1 MMNSNRTTLPPTLLA
16 ATEDL
21 AMQLLASEPFT
32 AYHAAQGRFNADAGA
47 RAMLQRL
54 SQAQAEL
61 RQKQAQQTVVQSDVD
76 QLRALQSAVQADRTI
91 TDYVQ
96 TQQAAVGF
104 LREMNREISELLG
117 IDFAALAKRSGCC

>member
-1 MMNSNRTTLPPTLLA
+1 MNSNRTILPATLLA

-32 AYHAAQGRFNADAGA
+32 AYHTAQGCLNADTGA
-47 RAMLQRL
+47 RALLQRL

-76 QLRALQSAVQADRTI
+76 QLRALQSAVQADRTS
-91 TDYVQ
+91 TDYVR

-104 LREMNREISELLG
+104 LRKINQEISELLG
-117 IDFAALAKRSGCC
+117 VDFAALAKRPGCC

>member
-1 MMNSNRTTLPPTLLA
+1 MNSNKTTLPAMLLA

-21 AMQLLASEPFT
+21 AIQLLASEPFT
-32 AYHAAQGRFNADAGA
+32 AYHAAQGRLNADTGA
-47 RAMLQRL
+47 RAVLQRL

-61 RQKQAQQTVVQSDVD
+61 RQKQARQTVSQSDVD

-91 TDYVQ
+91 ADYIHAQQ
-96 TQQAAVGF
+96 TAVGF

-117 IDFAALAKRSGCC
+117 VDFAALAKRPGCC

>member
-1 MMNSNRTTLPPTLLA
+1 MNSNKPTLPATLLA

-32 AYHAAQGRFNADAGA
+32 AYHAARGRFNADAGA
-47 RAMLQRL
+47 RALLQRL

-61 RQKQAQQTVVQSDVD
+61 RQKQMRQTVAQSDVD

-91 TDYVQ
+91 ADYMHA
-96 TQQAAVGF
+96 QQMAVGF
-104 LREMNREISELLG
+104 LREMNQEISELLG
-117 IDFAALAKRSGCC
+117 VDFAALAKRPGCC

>member
-47 RAMLQRL
+47 RALLQRL

-61 RQKQAQQTVVQSDVD
+61 RQRQAQQTLAQSDVD

-91 TDYVQ
+91 ADYMRA
-96 TQQAAVGF
+96 QQAAVGF
-104 LREMNREISELLG
+104 LREMNREISESLG
-117 IDFAALAKRSGCC
+117 VDFAALAKRPGCC

>member
-1 MMNSNRTTLPPTLLA
+1 MNSTMSTLPATLLT

-21 AMQLLASEPFT
+21 AIQLLASEPFT
-32 AYHAAQGRFNADAGA
+32 AYHAAQGRFNADVRA
-47 RAMLQRL
+47 RALLQRL

-61 RQKQAQQTVVQSDVD
+61 RQKQAQQTVAQSDID

-91 TDYVQ
+91 ADYMHA
-96 TQQAAVGF
+96 QQAAVGF

-117 IDFAALAKRSGCC
+117 VDFAALAKRPGCC